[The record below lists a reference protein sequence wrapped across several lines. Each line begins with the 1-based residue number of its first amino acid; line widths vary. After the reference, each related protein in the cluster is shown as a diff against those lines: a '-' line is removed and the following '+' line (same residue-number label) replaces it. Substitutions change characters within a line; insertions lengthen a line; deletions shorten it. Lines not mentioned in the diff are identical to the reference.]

1 MMNQLPVEQ
10 CRFCGGR
17 DIRVGWQSDALVTF
31 KRNGLLGNRIKFL
44 ICGTCGAVLY
54 QCVAEPHR
62 FPVNS
67 MYDYMKALQ
76 RQFETDSRLIQDLND
91 EVNRT
96 YKVLSSRLAKEDRK
110 LLLRLVDMEDH
121 LRGQATLHSF
131 TCGYRL
137 ACGIHRELAEEPMYS
152 FAKEEEERA
161 CRKAQAND
169 EDDTET

>member
-1 MMNQLPVEQ
+1 
-10 CRFCGGR
+10 
-17 DIRVGWQSDALVTF
+17 
-31 KRNGLLGNRIKFL
+31 
-44 ICGTCGAVLY
+44 
-54 QCVAEPHR
+54 
-62 FPVNS
+62 

-76 RQFETDSRLIQDLND
+76 RQFETKPRSIQDLND

-96 YKVLSSRLAKEDRK
+96 HKELSSRLAKEDRK
-110 LLLRLVDMEDH
+110 LLLRLVDMEDN

-161 CRKAQAND
+161 CRKAQIQDGSNTPNQ
-169 EDDTET
+169 E

>member
-1 MMNQLPVEQ
+1 
-10 CRFCGGR
+10 
-17 DIRVGWQSDALVTF
+17 
-31 KRNGLLGNRIKFL
+31 
-44 ICGTCGAVLY
+44 
-54 QCVAEPHR
+54 
-62 FPVNS
+62 

-76 RQFETDSRLIQDLND
+76 RQFETNPRSIQDLTD

-96 YKVLSSRLAKEDRK
+96 HKELSSRLAKEERK
-110 LLLRLVDMEDH
+110 LLLRLVDLEDN
-121 LRGQATLHSF
+121 LQSLATLHSF

-169 EDDTET
+169 ENDTET

>member
-1 MMNQLPVEQ
+1 
-10 CRFCGGR
+10 
-17 DIRVGWQSDALVTF
+17 
-31 KRNGLLGNRIKFL
+31 
-44 ICGTCGAVLY
+44 
-54 QCVAEPHR
+54 
-62 FPVNS
+62 

-76 RQFETDSRLIQDLND
+76 RQFETNPRSIQELAD
-91 EVNRT
+91 EVERT
-96 YKVLSSRLAKEDRK
+96 HKELSSRLAKEDRK
-110 LLLRLVDMEDH
+110 LLLRLVDLEDH
-121 LRGQATLHSF
+121 LHGVATLHSF

>member
-1 MMNQLPVEQ
+1 
-10 CRFCGGR
+10 
-17 DIRVGWQSDALVTF
+17 
-31 KRNGLLGNRIKFL
+31 
-44 ICGTCGAVLY
+44 
-54 QCVAEPHR
+54 
-62 FPVNS
+62 

-76 RQFETDSRLIQDLND
+76 SQFETTPRSIQELSY
-91 EVNRT
+91 EVDRT
-96 YKVLSSRLAKEDRK
+96 HKELSSRLAKEDRK

-121 LRGQATLHSF
+121 LHGVATLHSF

-169 EDDTET
+169 ENDTET

>member
-1 MMNQLPVEQ
+1 
-10 CRFCGGR
+10 
-17 DIRVGWQSDALVTF
+17 
-31 KRNGLLGNRIKFL
+31 
-44 ICGTCGAVLY
+44 
-54 QCVAEPHR
+54 
-62 FPVNS
+62 

-76 RQFETDSRLIQDLND
+76 RQFETDSRLIQNLND

-121 LRGQATLHSF
+121 RPGGATLHSF
-131 TCGYRL
+131 TCGDRL
-137 ACGIHRELAEEPMYS
+137 ACGSHRELAEEPMYS